1 MAVHAVRGAGAAG
14 TDRPQKDS
22 GDAAKELRC
31 TIVLVVGE
39 QIRFGW
45 YCPGDGRERERDEA
59 ITISVGRF
67 WASVVRVRVRV
78 NLSRVSVRR
87 SSKGREGQQWQ
98 LLFGRLAG

>member
-1 MAVHAVRGAGAAG
+1 MRPGQTDRKRIAG
-14 TDRPQKDS
+14 TPQRSCAAPLFWWLANRFDS
-22 GDAAKELRC
+22 DGIA
-31 TIVLVVGE
+31 LVT
-39 QIRFGW
+39 
-45 YCPGDGRERERDEA
+45 DERERDEA

-67 WASVVRVRVRV
+67 WASVVRVRVRVGV